1 MISKKQIALSAL
13 VAAMLAFT
21 GCGSSGGG
29 SDETPTDNTNTET
42 PTDNTNTET
51 PTDNTDNGTDTET
64 PSTTAS
70 LFSGDAATTLEA
82 KFNAQSDVVYPALA
96 KETIANTISA
106 DTTLTSDKIWI
117 IDGLVTVQDGATL
130 TIEPGTVV
138 AGKYGTADNSSYMV
152 IAPGG
157 KIIADGT
164 ADAPIIFT
172 SEKAVDG
179 EAPAVGQW
187 GGLTLVGNA
196 GNDQVKPYEV
206 NEDFVAGTSDMAD
219 NSGVLRHVKIL
230 NSGIT
235 MAEDKEINGLS
246 FVGVGSGTVVENITV
261 DLSDDDGVELWGG
274 TVNLSNITISR
285 CTDDHFDFDDG
296 YSGLVTN
303 LVINNTMGNAG
314 IEMSGNTAATI
325 DGFNIT
331 MTDTAKEGGIYF
343 KGSGIGGTLK
353 NGTVTYMVEDN
364 GYGAIHSNDVNI
376 DAANTSFENV
386 SLIVE

>member
-1 MISKKQIALSAL
+1 M
-13 VAAMLAFT
+13 
-21 GCGSSGGG
+21 
-29 SDETPTDNTNTET
+29 
-42 PTDNTNTET
+42 
-51 PTDNTDNGTDTET
+51 
-64 PSTTAS
+64 
-70 LFSGDAATTLEA
+70 
-82 KFNAQSDVVYPALA
+82 YPALA
-96 KETIANTISA
+96 KETIASIIST
-106 DTTLTSDKIWI
+106 DTTLTNDKIWI
-117 IDGLVTVQDGATL
+117 IDGLVTVQSGATL

-152 IAPGG
+152 IDAGA
-157 KIIADGT
+157 KIMADGT

-179 EAPAVGQW
+179 ETPAVGQW
-187 GGLTLVGNA
+187 GGLTLIGNA

-219 NSGVLRHVKIL
+219 NSGVLRHVKVL

-246 FVGVGSGTVVENITV
+246 FVGVGFGTTVENITV
-261 DLSDDDGVELWGG
+261 DLSDDDGIELWGG
-274 TVNLSNITISR
+274 TVNLANITISR

-296 YSGLVTN
+296 FSGLVTN

-343 KGSGIGGTLK
+343 KGTGIGGTLK
-353 NGTVTYMVEDN
+353 NGTVTYMVPDN
-364 GYGAIHSNDVNI
+364 GYGAIHSNDVI
-376 DAANTSFENV
+376 DADNTSFENV
-386 SLIVE
+386 SIVVE

>member
-21 GCGSSGGG
+21 GCGSSDGG
-29 SDETPTDNTNTET
+29 SDETPTSNTGDNTGTDT
-42 PTDNTNTET
+42 PDNTD
-51 PTDNTDNGTDTET
+51 DNTDNET
-64 PSTTAS
+64 PTLNSA
-70 LFSGDAATTLEA
+70 LFSGDSAATLEA

-96 KETIANTISA
+96 KETIANTIST
-106 DTTLTSDKIWI
+106 DTTLTNDKIWI
-117 IDGLVTVQDGATL
+117 IDGLVTVQNGATL

-152 IAPGG
+152 IAPGA
-157 KIIADGT
+157 KIMADGT

-196 GNDQVKPYEV
+196 GNDQTNAYEV

-331 MTDTAKEGGIYF
+331 MTDTAKEGGIFF

-353 NGTVTYMVEDN
+353 NGTITYMVPDN
-364 GYGAIHSNDVNI
+364 GYGAIHSNDLNI
-376 DAANTSFENV
+376 DADNTSFENV
-386 SLIVE
+386 SIIVE